1 MPPRETDSRMT
12 IPQWVTPDKQS
23 APEGALCLLLTS
35 PCPRQTRADPPAQS
49 TFVSNGQP
57 LFHHEPLLTSRHCS
71 TDPAK
76 VTRSRDSQYQKAED
90 PMLVTPSGMV
100 TEVREVQSQKA

>member
-1 MPPRETDSRMT
+1 MS
-12 IPQWVTPDKQS
+12 
-23 APEGALCLLLTS
+23 LTL
-35 PCPRQTRADPPAQS
+35 PCPHQTGADPPAQS

-57 LFHHEPLLTSRHCS
+57 LFHHEPLLTSCHCS

-90 PMLVTPSGMV
+90 PMLVTLSGM
-100 TEVREVQSQKA
+100 TIEVREVQSENALLPMLVTPSGMVIEVREVLPEKA